1 MWFAF
6 FCEAVRR
13 AGLLPG
19 RACEGVDA
27 LAREGE
33 GLKRLCDALLEL
45 DSSDSERFEGGRRDG
60 PAVLV
65 AEEEEEDAEVDGL

>member
-1 MWFAF
+1 M
-6 FCEAVRR
+6 RR
-13 AGLLPG
+13 TGLLPG

-33 GLKRLCDALLEL
+33 GLNRLGEALLEL
-45 DSSDSERFEGGRRDG
+45 DSSDSERFEGGWRDG
-60 PAVLV
+60 PAMLV